1 MDAFEKLVQDD
12 LHGYLK
18 MMGEMDAMLPEAED
32 ISGKW
37 TSIASHYLEDG
48 IREFGNYPMAALG
61 WMMYVGMAVAQ
72 FWDGD
77 WRYYNSVENLY
88 DTLRS
93 PRGYDAMD
101 EYVMDE
107 VLSLD
112 KKQQDELQ
120 NIVGECAART
130 LSNLRRQRIE
140 PSTPEAYHAFVAG
153 LHQLYLMGAFMQ
165 LHRLGYHMERLG

>member
-37 TSIASHYLEDG
+37 ESIASHYLEDG
-48 IREFGNYPMAALG
+48 IREFANYPMAALG
-61 WMMYVGMAVAQ
+61 WMMYVGMAVGQ

-77 WRYYNSVENLY
+77 WRYYDSLENIY
-88 DTLRS
+88 DTLRA

-101 EYVMDE
+101 EYIMDE
-107 VLSLD
+107 VLQLD
-112 KKQQDELQ
+112 QKQQDGLQ
-120 NIVGECAART
+120 NLVGECAART
-130 LSNLRRQRIE
+130 LSNLHRQHIE
-140 PSTPEAYHAFVAG
+140 PSTPEAYRAFVAA
-153 LHQLYLMGAFMQ
+153 LHQLYLMGAFVQ
-165 LHRLGYHMERLG
+165 LHRLGYHMERIG